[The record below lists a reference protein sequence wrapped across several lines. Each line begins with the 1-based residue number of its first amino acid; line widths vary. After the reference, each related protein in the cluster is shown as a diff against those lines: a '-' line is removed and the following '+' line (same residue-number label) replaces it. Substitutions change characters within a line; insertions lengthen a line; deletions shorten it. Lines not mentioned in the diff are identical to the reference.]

1 MRLKLGST
9 FQTFLFATISFQF
22 PGKCFS
28 ALSGVAQVFAD
39 FLHPLEI
46 CLAATEIKF
55 CPRNFQLSGKSL
67 GQLSPSESLLW
78 QLDSLVRRSDHSLAK
93 ATVQLYIFCKRS
105 PPHICRSR
113 FCVGNVPSNTYL
125 QKMFCTFLPAVYSL
139 HQFFLIWRL
148 H

>member
-1 MRLKLGST
+1 MVGLPIAEQIDQRRLQPSRLFSCGELPPVTPFLVPPTRMLGSN

-55 CPRNFQLSGKSL
+55 LSEEFL
-67 GQLSPSESLLW
+67 AE
-78 QLDSLVRRSDHSLAK
+78 RSK
-93 ATVQLYIFCKRS
+93 AWTVITK
-105 PPHICRSR
+105 
-113 FCVGNVPSNTYL
+113 
-125 QKMFCTFLPAVYSL
+125 
-139 HQFFLIWRL
+139 
-148 H
+148 